1 VSLVS
6 VVLNSIRATKISNP
20 LTGRLDAVRLGYNR
34 DMFRALRF
42 ATAAAL
48 ALAVAALPVVLDQCA
63 ESCEAHRGAMAG
75 TPSCHHATP
84 AGIRI
89 KAVPTRCGHDH
100 SGTAATSAPGSTLA
114 DRSLDNVVATVA
126 LPASVTPAMP
136 FRRVLTHAPP
146 GPSSPPPDRSL
157 PLRI

>member
-1 VSLVS
+1 
-6 VVLNSIRATKISNP
+6 
-20 LTGRLDAVRLGYNR
+20 
-34 DMFRALRF
+34 MFRALRF

-63 ESCEAHRGAMAG
+63 ESCEAHRGAIAS

-84 AGIRI
+84 AGTRI
-89 KAVPTRCGHDH
+89 KEAPARCGHDH
-100 SGTAATSAPGSTLA
+100 SGTAATSASDSTLA
-114 DRSLDNVVATVA
+114 GRSLDNAVATVA
-126 LPASVTPAMP
+126 LPASVTPALS
-136 FRRVLTHAPP
+136 FRPVLTDAPP